1 MNCKIKTEIVM
12 GFKII
17 DDRVYEKMKY
27 LIKMLHEKSKN
38 LVPKS
43 AREGWLDNQDVTM
56 LLDISPR
63 TLQAYRDRGV
73 IAYSQ
78 IGYKCYYKWEDVKSL
93 IEKSKVENRKQLKT
107 RGK

>member
-1 MNCKIKTEIVM
+1 M

-27 LIKMLHEKSKN
+27 LIKMLHEKSQN

-43 AREGWLDNQDVTM
+43 AKEGWLDNQDVTM

-78 IGYKCYYKWEDVKSL
+78 IGYKCYYKWEDVKLL
-93 IEKSKVENRKQLKT
+93 IEKSKVGKHKRLKT